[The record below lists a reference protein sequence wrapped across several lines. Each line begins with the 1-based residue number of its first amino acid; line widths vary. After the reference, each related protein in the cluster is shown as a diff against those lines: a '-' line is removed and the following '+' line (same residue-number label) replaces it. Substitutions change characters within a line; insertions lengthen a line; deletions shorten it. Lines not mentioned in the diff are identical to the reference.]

1 MTTQPE
7 AGELLVGSYLRLV
20 NGCEVVSYNQRS
32 DKEGEQ
38 LEVDVLGLQKTA
50 DGEMNVYVCE
60 VVTHL
65 NGLSY
70 SGTPDTDRWEQF
82 GNSNYQYSLERLWRK
97 FGSDKEYAETL
108 FDFADSYTFQLWSP
122 IVRGDSEEEY
132 LLGGL
137 HALADEFEAETDNE
151 LDLVINDTYTKKIRE
166 LEQVASTTEK
176 GYGEL
181 GFRMLQILEHLQ

>member
-1 MTTQPE
+1 VTTQPE